1 MVMSVCAGSVGVWV
15 CGELLPWRRTPFPSC
30 LRWTQQCS
38 RLLVAVLM
46 LRVLFCFG
54 VAPTSIFARWEH
66 KIGMSYS
73 SLSLIKFVTG
83 MVMAAH
89 WVRPSSATPPPR
101 LSPILFGWV
110 RVSVSTLLFWAVVGF
125 FKDVPPLPLC
135 FRTVHGVWCVQLA
148 CLWRV
153 VVDLEGDAFSEKDV
167 SWVQCKLGAM

>member
-15 CGELLPWRRTPFPSC
+15 CGELLPWRRTPFPSR
-30 LRWTQQCS
+30 LRWTS

-46 LRVLFCFG
+46 LRVFCVCFG
-54 VAPTSIFARWEH
+54 VVPTSIFARWEH

-89 WVRPSSATPPPR
+89 WVRPSSAAPPPR
-101 LSPILFGWV
+101 LSPTLFGWV
-110 RVSVSTLLFWAVVGF
+110 RVNVSTLLFWAVVGF
-125 FKDVPPLPLC
+125 LPPLPLC
-135 FRTVHGVWCVQLA
+135 FRTVHGVSCVQLA